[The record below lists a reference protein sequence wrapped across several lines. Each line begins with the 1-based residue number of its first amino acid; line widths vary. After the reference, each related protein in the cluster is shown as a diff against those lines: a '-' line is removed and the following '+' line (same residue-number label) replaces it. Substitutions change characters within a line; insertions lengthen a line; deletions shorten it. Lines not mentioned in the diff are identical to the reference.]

1 MLKGLGNLGGLLRQA
16 QELGG
21 RMKGLTDELRARRV
35 TGSAGGG
42 MVEVE
47 VNGLVEV
54 LRCHIDE
61 QLLAQHDREL
71 LEDLVV
77 TAVNQA
83 VGKAKQSHADAVQSL
98 TGGLELAGLS
108 DALGKLLGESP
119 PGAPER

>member
-1 MLKGLGNLGGLLRQA
+1 MFKGFANLGALLKQA

-21 RMKGLTDELRARRV
+21 RMKGLNDELRTRRV

-54 LRCHIDE
+54 LRCHIDP
-61 QLLAQHDREL
+61 QLVAQDDREL

-83 VGKAKQSHADAVQSL
+83 IGKAKQLHTEAIRSL
-98 TGGLELAGLS
+98 TGGLDFPGL
-108 DALGKLLGESP
+108 DQAMAKFLGESP
-119 PGAPER
+119 PESA